1 MQIATAQIGL
11 AYLANK
17 LCLHTPRADC
27 NAIPHVTPSFLSKL
41 CLHTPRA
48 DCNPQYVDV
57 VYTYTALCLHT
68 PRADCNARCADL
80 GLCCSFA
87 STRPVQIAT
96 RRSVR
101 TAPNLVFASTR
112 PVQIATLHAAASE
125 LGCTPLPPHAPCR
138 LQRQLATELGNVETL
153 CLHTPRADC
162 NGSGCAHHEESMLCL
177 HTPRADC
184 NTMSQ

>member
-1 MQIATAQIGL
+1 MLYIHIPLFASTRPVQIATHAVRIWGCAVALPPHAPCRLQPDVL
-11 AYLANK
+11 CERRPTWSLPPHAPCRLQRYTLPRQNWAVP

-27 NAIPHVTPSFLSKL
+27 NGGCK
-41 CLHTPRA
+41 
-48 DCNPQYVDV
+48 
-57 VYTYTALCLHT
+57 
-68 PRADCNARCADL
+68 
-80 GLCCSFA
+80 GG
-87 STRPVQIAT
+87 
-96 RRSVR
+96 RRRGKS
-101 TAPNLVFASTR
+101 
-112 PVQIATLHAAASE
+112 
-125 LGCTPLPPHAPCR
+125 LPPHAPCR